1 MRIDFKNMTQPIIT
15 LLTDFGT
22 RDSYAAQMKGV
33 ILGINPRALIVDIS
47 HDIEPQ
53 AIMQGA
59 MCLDEAFDA
68 FPAGTIHVVIV
79 DPDVGTTR
87 RRIAAEVGSQRF
99 VGPDNGLLTF
109 LSRRHAI
116 QRVHH
121 LNSTQ
126 FHRHPMCATFHGRD
140 LFSPVAAHW
149 SLGADITQFG
159 DPVTAPLAELRVP
172 RVDKQEREI
181 LGEVLAIDRFGNIT
195 SNISGSDL
203 PLEFPATIFTHIAG
217 QQLNRLSSYYSEHPP
232 GALLALIGS
241 SGRLEVA
248 QNLGNAAETLQVS
261 VGDEVY
267 VKW

>member
-1 MRIDFKNMTQPIIT
+1 MSQPIIT

-33 ILGINPRALIVDIS
+33 ILGINPRALIIDIS

-53 AIMQGA
+53 AIMRGA
-59 MCLDEAFDA
+59 ICLDEAFDA
-68 FPAGTIHVVIV
+68 FPDGTIHVVIV

-87 RRIAAEVGSQRF
+87 RRIAAEIGNQRY
-99 VGPDNGLLTF
+99 VGPDNGLLT
-109 LSRRHAI
+109 LLTRRHPVR
-116 QRVHH
+116 RVHN
-121 LNSTQ
+121 LSSSK
-126 FHRHPMCATFHGRD
+126 FHRQPLCATFHGRD

-149 SLGADITQFG
+149 SLGTDLSEFG
-159 DPVTAPLAELRVP
+159 DPVTAPLAELRFP
-172 RVDKQEREI
+172 KIEKQAREI

-195 SNISGSDL
+195 SNIRATDL
-203 PLEFPATIFTHIAG
+203 PMEFPATIFTHIGG
-217 QQLNRLSSYYSEHPP
+217 QQLNRLSNYYSEHPP
-232 GALLALIGS
+232 GAVLALIGS

-248 QNLGNAAETLQVS
+248 RNLGNAAETLQVT